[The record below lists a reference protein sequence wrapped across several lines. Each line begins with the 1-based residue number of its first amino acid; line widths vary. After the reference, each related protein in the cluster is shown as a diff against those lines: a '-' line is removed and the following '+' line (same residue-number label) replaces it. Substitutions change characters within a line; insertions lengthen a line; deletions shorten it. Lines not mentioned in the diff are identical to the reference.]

1 MPTSNSTPGRTAEI
15 PSGFP
20 RAWVEFVNPSDLTEV
35 IKADLTWLTSRWT
48 CLYGQGTC
56 PGIYAERPNDGCC
69 TLGAH
74 YADAA
79 DEKRVERWAKELTP
93 DDWQFY
99 KRGQKRVSETD
110 DEGERKTR
118 VVDGG
123 CIFLNRPGFPAG
135 PGCALHTLAL
145 RLEKPITET
154 KPDVCWQLPIRRL
167 FREVERNDGTTYT
180 EVTITEY
187 ERHGWGA
194 GGHDFDWYCSS
205 NPEAHIGVQP
215 LYLSCADELT
225 ALLGTK
231 GYAQLARYCE
241 ERVASAPDPTQ
252 QMAAHPA
259 TTAALIVDADTLRL
273 SARSAG
279 STTA

>member
-1 MPTSNSTPGRTAEI
+1 VPTRKSSAGRAAEI
-15 PSGFP
+15 PAGFP
-20 RAWVEFVNPSDLTEV
+20 RAWVEFVNPSDLSEV

-48 CLYGQGTC
+48 CLFGHGTC
-56 PGIYAERPNDGCC
+56 PGIYAERPDDGCC

-79 DEKRVERWAKELTP
+79 DEERVRRWAAELTP
-93 DDWQFY
+93 DDWQFH
-99 KRGQKRVSETD
+99 KRGD
-110 DEGERKTR
+110 
-118 VVDGG
+118 
-123 CIFLNRPGFPAG
+123 
-135 PGCALHTLAL
+135 
-145 RLEKPITET
+145 KPITET

-205 NPEAHIGVQP
+205 NSDAHIGVQP

-225 ALLGTK
+225 ALLGNK

-241 ERVASAPDPTQ
+241 ERIASAPDPMQ

-259 TTAALIVDADTLRL
+259 TTAALIADADSLRL
-273 SARSAG
+273 SARA
-279 STTA
+279 AAKA